1 MDMKSGLEE
10 LRKRREKALQMGGKA
25 KVEKQHKLG
34 HLTARERIDKL
45 LDPGTFS
52 EVGIL
57 NQSDIPGMEDK
68 TPADGNIAGFGKIDG
83 RTVVVCAA
91 DHTVLAG
98 AEGRVGTFAK
108 EARTT
113 KIAVEKGY
121 PIITLGDAGGARIPD
136 IMGSDGLSSMTFPIE
151 GLKYPRKI
159 PYVATIMGECFGG
172 PSWMAA
178 KADFVVMVK
187 GTCMAVSGPRVLEL
201 AMGQKITPE
210 ELGGWKLHAEVTG
223 QVDAFAEDEEHCFR
237 IVREFLSYMPSNC
250 DEEPPYVPTEDAPD
264 RKVDEVMDILP
275 DAPNRAYDMYK
286 IISAIVDDGKYFTI
300 KPYYDQSL
308 ITCLARM
315 NGRTVGVIANQ
326 PLFFAGAGGPGA
338 CEKAAS
344 FIVLCDSFN
353 IPLIF
358 LHDTPGFFVGLEAE
372 KRKMPGRIMVWMEA
386 LALST
391 VPKISIVIRK
401 SYGMAYSNMA
411 GTNCGS
417 DFLVAWPTADISF
430 MSPQTGINVVY
441 GPMVQAAKNP
451 QAERERLIKEWEY
464 QNAPWKAAARH
475 FIDDVIEPRDTREF
489 INKSLDILRGSS
501 GRGFISKKYLQAW
514 PTVL

>member
-1 MDMKSGLEE
+1 MDMKSGLAE
-10 LRKRREKALQMGGKA
+10 LRKRRKKALQMGGKA
-25 KVEKQHKLG
+25 RVEKQHKLG

-57 NQSDIPGMEDK
+57 NQSDIPGMEDR
-68 TPADGNIAGFGKIDG
+68 TPADGNIVGFGKIDG

-108 EARTT
+108 EAKTT
-113 KIAVEKGY
+113 KIAIEKRH

-151 GLKYPRKI
+151 GLKYPRKT
-159 PYVATIMGECFGG
+159 PFVATIMGECFGG

-201 AMGQKITPE
+201 AMGEKITPE

-237 IVREFLSYMPSNC
+237 IVREFLSYLPSHC
-250 DEEPPYVPTEDAPD
+250 DEEPPYVPTKDPPD
-264 RKVDEVMDILP
+264 RKLDEITDILP

-286 IISAIVDDGKYFTI
+286 IISAIVDDGKYFTL

-315 NGRTVGVIANQ
+315 NGRTVGIIANQ

-411 GTNCGS
+411 GTNCGP

-441 GPMVQAAKNP
+441 SPMIQAAKDP

-475 FIDDVIEPRDTREF
+475 FIDDIIEPRDTREF
-489 INKSLDILRGSS
+489 INKSLDILHGSNDK
-501 GRGFISKKYLQAW
+501 GFISKKYLQAW

>member
-10 LRKRREKALQMGGKA
+10 LSRRREKALQMGGKA
-25 KVEKQHKLG
+25 NIDRQHQRG
-34 HLTARERIDKL
+34 HLTARERIHKL

-57 NQSDIPGMEDK
+57 NQSDIHAMEDK
-68 TPADGNIAGFGKIDG
+68 APADGNIAGFGKIDG
-83 RTVVVCAA
+83 RTVLVYAA
-91 DHTVLAG
+91 DRTVLAG
-98 AEGRVGTFAK
+98 VEGRVGTFAK
-108 EARTT
+108 ETRATR
-113 KIAVEKGY
+113 IAVEKGY
-121 PIITLGDAGGARIPD
+121 PIITMGDGGGARIPD
-136 IMGSDGLSSMTFPIE
+136 IMGSDGLSSMTFPAE
-151 GLKYPRKI
+151 GLRYPRKA
-159 PYVATIMGECFGG
+159 PFVATIMGDCFGG
-172 PSWMAA
+172 PSWMAG

-187 GTCMAVSGPRVLEL
+187 GCCMAVSGPRVLEI
-201 AMGQKITPE
+201 AMGEKITPA

-223 QVDAFAEDEEHCFR
+223 QVDAFAEDDQDCLR

-250 DEEPPYVPTEDAPD
+250 DEEPPYVPTQDPSD

-275 DAPNRAYDMYK
+275 DDLNRSYDMYK
-286 IISAIVDDGKYFTI
+286 IIAAIVDDGKYFPI

-308 ITCLARM
+308 IICLARM
-315 NGRTVGVIANQ
+315 NGRTVGIIANQ
-326 PLFFAGAGGPGA
+326 PSFFAGAAGPGA

-358 LHDTPGFFVGLEAE
+358 LHDTPGFFVGHEAE

-391 VPKISIVIRK
+391 VPKISIVVRK

-411 GTNCGS
+411 GTNCGA

-430 MSPQTGINVVY
+430 MAPRTGVNVVY
-441 GPMVQAAKNP
+441 RPVIEAAENP
-451 QAERERLIKEWEY
+451 EAERERLLKEWEY
-464 QNAPWKAAARH
+464 QNAPWKAAAKH
-475 FIDDVIEPRDTREF
+475 LIDDVIEPRDTREF
-489 INKSLDILRGSS
+489 INKSLDILRGS

>member
-10 LRKRREKALQMGGKA
+10 LRKRREKALQMGGRDR
-25 KVEKQHKLG
+25 VERQHQRG
-34 HLTARERIDKL
+34 RLTVRERIDRL

-83 RTVVVCAA
+83 RPVIVCAA
-91 DHTVLAG
+91 DNTVLAG
-98 AEGRVGTFAK
+98 AEGRVGFYTK
-108 EARTT
+108 EDRLRS
-113 KIAVEKGY
+113 ISVEKGY
-121 PIITLGDAGGARIPD
+121 PTITLGDAGGARIPD
-136 IMGSDGLSSMTFPIE
+136 IMGSDGLSSMTFRAE
-151 GLKYPRKI
+151 VLRDPRKAPLI
-159 PYVATIMGECFGG
+159 ATIMGECFGG

-178 KADFVVMVK
+178 VADFVVMVK
-187 GTCMAVSGPRVLEL
+187 GCCMAVSGPRVLEI
-201 AMGQKITPE
+201 AMGENITPE

-223 QVDAFAEDEEHCFR
+223 QVDAFAEDEEHCLR
-237 IVREFLSYMPSNC
+237 MVREFLSYMPSNC
-250 DEEPPYVPTEDAPD
+250 DEEPPYVSTEDPPD
-264 RKVDEVMDILP
+264 RKVAEVMDILP
-275 DAPNRAYDMYK
+275 DDLNRAYDMYK
-286 IISAIVDDGKYFTI
+286 IIAAIVDDGKYLPI

-315 NGRTVGVIANQ
+315 NGRTVGIIANQ
-326 PLFFAGAGGPGA
+326 PMFFAGAGGPGS

-391 VPKISIVIRK
+391 VPKISIVVRK

-411 GTNCGS
+411 GTNCGA

-430 MSPQTGINVVY
+430 MSPQTGVNVVY
-441 GPMVQAAKNP
+441 RPIIDRAENP
-451 QAERERLIKEWEY
+451 KVEKERLLKEWEY
-464 QNAPWKAAARH
+464 QSAPWKAAAKH
-475 FIDDVIEPRDTREF
+475 LIDDVIEPRDTREF
-489 INKSLDILRGSS
+489 INKSLDILRGS

>member
-1 MDMKSGLEE
+1 MDMKSGLEQ
-10 LRKRREKALQMGGKA
+10 LRRRREKALQMGGKA
-25 KVEKQHKLG
+25 NIERQHQRG
-34 HLTARERIDKL
+34 HLTARERIDRL
-45 LDPGTFS
+45 LDPGTFW
-52 EVGIL
+52 EMGIL
-57 NQSDIPGMEDK
+57 DQSDIPGMEDR
-68 TPADGNIAGFGKIDG
+68 TPADGNIVGFGEIGG
-83 RTVVVCAA
+83 RTVLVSAA
-91 DHTVLAG
+91 DRTVLAG
-98 AEGRVGTFAK
+98 VEGRVGSFAK
-108 EARTT
+108 ERRASV
-113 KIAVEKGY
+113 IALENRCPV
-121 PIITLGDAGGARIPD
+121 INLGDGGGARIPD

-151 GLKYPRKI
+151 GLKHPRKT
-159 PYVATIMGECFGG
+159 PSAATIMGDCFGG

-178 KADFVVMVK
+178 RSDFVVMVK
-187 GTCMAVSGPRVLEL
+187 GCCMAVSGPRVLEI
-201 AMGQKITPE
+201 AMGEEITPD

-223 QVDAFAEDEEHCFR
+223 QVDAFAEDDEHCLC
-237 IVREFLSYMPSNC
+237 IVREFLSYMPSHC
-250 DEEPPYVPTEDAPD
+250 DEEAPCVPSEDPPD
-264 RKVDEVMDILP
+264 RKVDAVMDILP
-275 DAPNRAYDMYK
+275 DDSNRAYDMYK
-286 IISAIVDDGKYFTI
+286 IIAAIVDDSKYFSI

-315 NGRTVGVIANQ
+315 SGRTVGIIANQ
-326 PLFFAGAGGPGA
+326 PMFFAGAGGPGS

-391 VPKISIVIRK
+391 VPKISIVVRK

-430 MSPQTGINVVY
+430 MSPQAGVNVVY
-441 GPMVQAAKNP
+441 RPVIEAAENP
-451 QAERERLIKEWEY
+451 QAERERLLKQWEHES
-464 QNAPWKAAARH
+464 APWKAAAKH
-475 FIDDVIEPRDTREF
+475 LLDDVIEPRDTREF
-489 INKSLDILRGSS
+489 INKSLDMLHGS
-501 GRGFISKKYLQAW
+501 GRGFMSKKYLQAW